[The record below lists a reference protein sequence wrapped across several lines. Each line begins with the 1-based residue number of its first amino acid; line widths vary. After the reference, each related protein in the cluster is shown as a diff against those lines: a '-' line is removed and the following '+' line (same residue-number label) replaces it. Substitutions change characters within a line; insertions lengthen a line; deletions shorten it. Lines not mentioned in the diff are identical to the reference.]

1 MLFLKR
7 LKISSKVN
15 RMSEEN
21 LQSSKKTARKKFA
34 LQPTL
39 DRYVLKEFLLPLIV
53 LILGFLTLFMIGDI
67 FDDLSDFLDHKAT
80 VYQIIKYFLLKV
92 PGNIRFILPISVLL
106 ACMYTMANF
115 AKNLEIT
122 AMRASGISVQR
133 ACAPIYF
140 IAAIVAAV
148 TCWFNEAFVPFTDR
162 QAYVLRKTVTTEGFF
177 KDVRENLSYR
187 SPDGKT
193 TWLFNNF
200 DKDGVERD
208 VFLKYFDRDGAMVW
222 DLKAKSAE
230 FVPEKGWIFTEG
242 ECTKFDKINQ
252 FPGPSRSFKS
262 NYDKQLPL
270 PKEIRDDIAAFT
282 ETPHD
287 IYNAVKNIDNL
298 TSLEILDLLSKSQH
312 MSQNKKNLYWT
323 TLFYRISFFPCAA
336 LIAAFLGIPLATKNL
351 RSGIFMSIII
361 AVFIIMSYIVISEM
375 CRVAGNRG
383 YLPPIVAG
391 MGPTIAFI
399 IYGWYNVVKQD

>member
-1 MLFLKR
+1 
-7 LKISSKVN
+7 
-15 RMSEEN
+15 MSEDKI
-21 LQSSKKTARKKFA
+21 QSSKKIGRKKFA

-39 DRYVLKEFLLPLIV
+39 DKYVFKEFVLPLLV
-53 LILGFLTLFMIGDI
+53 LIIGFLTLFMIGDI
-67 FDDLSDFLDHKAT
+67 FDDLSDFLDHKGT
-80 VYQIIKYFLLKV
+80 VFQIIKYFMLKV

-115 AKNLEIT
+115 AKNLEVT

-133 ACAPIYF
+133 CCAPIYF
-140 IAAIVAAV
+140 VAAIVAAV
-148 TCWFNEAFVPFTDR
+148 TCWFNEAFVPFTER
-162 QAYVLRKTVTTEGFF
+162 QAYVLRKTVTTEGYF

-200 DKDGVERD
+200 DKNGEQKD
-208 VFLKYFDRDGAMVW
+208 VFLKYFDKDGSMVW
-222 DLKAKSAE
+222 DLKAKEAKY
-230 FVPEKGWIFTEG
+230 VPGSGWVFTEG
-242 ECTKFDKINQ
+242 ECTKFDKTNQ
-252 FPGPSRSFKS
+252 FPGPSRYFKS
-262 NYDKQLPL
+262 NNDKTSPL
-270 PKEIRDDIAAFT
+270 PKEIRDDIAAFR
-282 ETPHD
+282 ENPHD
-287 IYNAVKNIDNL
+287 IYNAVKNVENL

-336 LIAAFLGIPLATKNL
+336 LIAAFLGIPLATKNQ
-351 RSGIFMSIII
+351 RSGIFMSIIL

-375 CRVAGNRG
+375 CRVAGNSG

-391 MGPTIAFI
+391 TGPTIAFI